1 MLKWI
6 KEHSKW
12 ATNFLLGAAL
22 IAVYK
27 TFDSLDA
34 LWQGIG
40 YIFSALKPFIIAF
53 VIAYMLNIPVRK
65 LKDIL
70 EEKGKHPY
78 IKKHSTGIS
87 VGFVYVIFIA
97 FVILFIGSI
106 IPAIIEEL
114 IDVYE
119 NIPKYAGDIVAFLNG
134 FGTMEKLGLTPEF
147 LAEQLN
153 KVVEGIISIDF
164 VSYTKTL
171 ASGIASFTSSLVN
184 IFIGLI
190 ASVYMLL
197 DKDRIIRGVKNIANL
212 FNRDGKAT
220 AFIDRWARVNEI
232 FTQYIYSR
240 LTCCL
245 VMGVLS
251 SIILLIMGE
260 KYALLLGV
268 LIGFMDIIPY
278 FGSLISWITGLV
290 VMTISGGL
298 SHGIWCSV
306 VMLLLQQFD
315 GNILAPKV
323 TSSRLEIR
331 PLAIIIAVSVGGSLF
346 GFVGMLIS
354 VPVVA
359 IIRAI
364 VMEFLEDKAERNAE
378 LESKAKTK

>member
-6 KEHSKW
+6 KDHSKW

-27 TFDSLDA
+27 TFDSLGA

-40 YIFSALKPFIIAF
+40 YVFSALKPFIIAF

-65 LKDIL
+65 LKGVL
-70 EEKGKHPY
+70 EEKGKHPFV
-78 IKKHSTGIS
+78 KKHSNGIS
-87 VGFVYVIFIA
+87 VAFVYVIFIA

-106 IPAIIEEL
+106 VPAIIEDL
-114 IDVYE
+114 VDMYE
-119 NIPKYAGDIVAFLNG
+119 NIPKYAGDIVAFLNN
-134 FGTMEKLGLTPEF
+134 FGTIGKLGLTPEF

-153 KVVEGIISIDF
+153 KIVESILSIDF

-171 ASGIASFTSSLVN
+171 ASGIATFTSGLVS

-197 DKDRIIRGVKNIANL
+197 DKERILNSIKRTANV
-212 FNRDGKAT
+212 FNKDGKAT
-220 AFIDRWARVNEI
+220 AFIDHWSRVNEI

-240 LTCCL
+240 LTCCI
-245 VMGVLS
+245 VMAVLS

-260 KYALLLGV
+260 KYALLLGIF
-268 LIGFMDIIPY
+268 IGFMDIIPY

-354 VPVVA
+354 VPIVA
-359 IIRAI
+359 ILRAI
-364 VMEFLEDKAERNAE
+364 VMEFLEDKAEREAE
-378 LESKAKTK
+378 FESKAKTK

>member
-27 TFDSLDA
+27 TFDSLGA
-34 LWQGIG
+34 LWQGIA

-53 VIAYMLNIPVRK
+53 VVAYMLNIPVRK
-65 LKDIL
+65 LKDAL
-70 EEKGKHPY
+70 DDKSKHPF
-78 IKKHSTGIS
+78 IKKHSNGIS
-87 VGFVYVIFIA
+87 IAFVYVVFIA
-97 FVILFIGSI
+97 FVILFIGSV
-106 IPAIIEEL
+106 IPAIINDL
-114 IDVYE
+114 ADIYE
-119 NIPKYAGDIVAFLNG
+119 NIPRYAGDIVTFLNG
-134 FGTMEKLGLTPEF
+134 FDAMEKFGLTSEF
-147 LAEQLN
+147 MTEQLN
-153 KVVEGIISIDF
+153 KIVEGILSIDF
-164 VSYTKTL
+164 VSYTKTV

-184 IFIGLI
+184 VFIGII

-197 DKDRIIRGVKNIANL
+197 DKDRILNSIKRIANL
-212 FNRDGKAT
+212 FNHDGKAT
-220 AFIDRWARVNEI
+220 AFIDHWSRVNEI

-251 SIILLIMGE
+251 SLILLIMGE
-260 KYALLLGV
+260 KYALLLGIF
-268 LIGFMDIIPY
+268 IGFMDIIPY
-278 FGSLISWITGLV
+278 FGSLISWIVGFV
-290 VMTISGGL
+290 VMSISGGIG
-298 SHGIWCSV
+298 HGIWCSV

-331 PLAIIIAVSVGGSLF
+331 PLAIIIAVSLGGSLF
-346 GFVGMLIS
+346 GFAGMLIS

-364 VMEFLEDKAERNAE
+364 IGELLEDKAEREAI
-378 LESKAKTK
+378 KANKVEKK

>member
-27 TFDSLDA
+27 TFDSLGA
-34 LWQGIG
+34 LWQGIA
-40 YIFSALKPFIIAF
+40 YIFAALKPFIIAF

-70 EEKGKHPY
+70 EDKGKHPFV
-78 IKKHSTGIS
+78 KKHSNGIS
-87 VGFVYVIFIA
+87 IAFVYVVFIS

-106 IPAIIEEL
+106 IPAVIKDL
-114 IDVYE
+114 VDMYE
-119 NIPKYAGDIVAFLNG
+119 NIPRYAGSIVTFLNG
-134 FGTMEKLGLTPEF
+134 FDSLENLGLTPEF
-147 LAEQLN
+147 MTEQLN
-153 KVVEGIISIDF
+153 KIIEGFLSVDF
-164 VSYTKTL
+164 VSYTKSL

-184 IFIGLI
+184 VFIGLI
-190 ASVYMLL
+190 ASVYMLA
-197 DKDRIIRGVKNIANL
+197 DKERILNGIKRVANI
-212 FNRDGKAT
+212 FNHDGKAT
-220 AFIDRWARVNEI
+220 AFIGRWTRINEI

-240 LTCCL
+240 LTCCV
-245 VMGVLS
+245 VMAVLS
-251 SIILLIMGE
+251 SLILLIMGE
-260 KYALLLGV
+260 KYALLLGIF
-268 LIGFMDIIPY
+268 IGFMDIIPY

-290 VMTISGGL
+290 LMSISGGL
-298 SHGIWCSV
+298 SHAIWCSV
-306 VMLLLQQFD
+306 VLLLLQQFD

-346 GFVGMLIS
+346 GFVGMLVS

-359 IIRAI
+359 IIKVVIA
-364 VMEFLEDKAERNAE
+364 ELLEDKVEREAIKA
-378 LESKAKTK
+378 SKVEKK